1 MTGTPMIKIN
11 SSMIDDFS
19 QPIKAESSKNTYLKV
34 NADNKVVFKT
44 TEEVLA
50 ELGTSGLDQSIE
62 ELDAKIDNVNTAL
75 TEKIDTN
82 KTNTDNTIQELTN
95 KHNAEITNLQS
106 SLGTRIDDLEDNT
119 DDKLFEL
126 KNYVNEQD
134 NTLSTKIDTSV
145 ETLNGTINDKET
157 SLNQTITSN
166 TETINKRIDDEVQ
179 VLNTSIGTKIDVSVA
194 NEALN
199 KKADKSDTYTK
210 SEVDAI
216 VASAF
221 HYKGS
226 VDTYESL
233 PKEGNQIG
241 DVWNIN
247 ENGANYAWTGE
258 IWDKLSET
266 IDLSVY
272 YTKSEANTLLNDK
285 VSTASFADALELK
298 SDKTNTYTKQEVN
311 DIIATKIDTIALEEK
326 LALKAD
332 KATTYTKDDVN
343 GLLNDKVSISLF
355 DESLALKANQETTY
369 TKQEVNDLLNEKI
382 SSGTK
387 LSDYGIQDAYTKDE
401 VNEALALKAD
411 TATLE
416 AKVKELEDMI
426 TNRVVGIIR
435 IWNKS

>member
-44 TEEVLA
+44 AEEVLA
-50 ELGTSGLDQSIE
+50 ELGMSGLDQSIE

-106 SLGTRIDDLEDNT
+106 TLSTRIDDLEDNT
-119 DDKLFEL
+119 DNKLFEL

-272 YTKSEANTLLNDK
+272 YTKSEANTLLDDK
-285 VSTASFADALELK
+285 VSTASFAEALELK
-298 SDKTNTYTKQEVN
+298 S
-311 DIIATKIDTIALEEK
+311 
-326 LALKAD
+326 D

-369 TKQEVNDLLNEKI
+369 TKQEVN
-382 SSGTK
+382 
-387 LSDYGIQDAYTKDE
+387 
-401 VNEALALKAD
+401 EALALKAD

-416 AKVKELEDMI
+416 AKVKELENMI
-426 TNRVVGIIR
+426 ANRVVGIIR

>member
-50 ELGTSGLDQSIE
+50 ELGMSGLDQSIE

-157 SLNQTITSN
+157 SLNQTIMM
-166 TETINKRIDDEVQ
+166 KC
-179 VLNTSIGTKIDVSVA
+179 K
-194 NEALN
+194 
-199 KKADKSDTYTK
+199 
-210 SEVDAI
+210 
-216 VASAF
+216 
-221 HYKGS
+221 H
-226 VDTYESL
+226 
-233 PKEGNQIG
+233 
-241 DVWNIN
+241 
-247 ENGANYAWTGE
+247 
-258 IWDKLSET
+258 
-266 IDLSVY
+266 
-272 YTKSEANTLLNDK
+272 
-285 VSTASFADALELK
+285 
-298 SDKTNTYTKQEVN
+298 
-311 DIIATKIDTIALEEK
+311 
-326 LALKAD
+326 
-332 KATTYTKDDVN
+332 
-343 GLLNDKVSISLF
+343 
-355 DESLALKANQETTY
+355 
-369 TKQEVNDLLNEKI
+369 
-382 SSGTK
+382 
-387 LSDYGIQDAYTKDE
+387 
-401 VNEALALKAD
+401 
-411 TATLE
+411 
-416 AKVKELEDMI
+416 
-426 TNRVVGIIR
+426 
-435 IWNKS
+435 

>member
-50 ELGTSGLDQSIE
+50 ELGMSGLDQSIE
-62 ELDAKIDNVNTAL
+62 ELDAKIDNVNIAL
-75 TEKIDTN
+75 TEKID
-82 KTNTDNTIQELTN
+82 TN

-179 VLNTSIGTKIDVSVA
+179 ALNTSIGTKIDVSVA

-272 YTKSEANTLLNDK
+272 YTKSEANTLLDDK
-285 VSTASFADALELK
+285 VSTASFAEALELK

-343 GLLNDKVSISLF
+343 GLLNDKVSTSLF

-416 AKVKELEDMI
+416 AKVKELENMI
-426 TNRVVGIIR
+426 ANRVVGIIR